1 MGKRSKEESDKKG
14 DGMQRLQGTEQT
26 AAQKNAKHNI
36 YKQDMHKQ
44 DIHTDSS
51 SIDRIAYDMLYLA
64 SIGINISTKSKPDE
78 KCLEHYR
85 TNEENMKALFC
96 MSARHFIDALVGT
109 TLKQAGVVL
118 PKYWEERM
126 VKAVRKVL
134 LFDAER
140 KKLCAWMDSE
150 HIWYLPL
157 KGIILK
163 DYYPSVGMRQM
174 SDNDILFDADAWER
188 VEKHMISDGY
198 KAEAVGKGNHDVY
211 QKPPV
216 YNFELHRSLYG
227 KGHDESWVEYYSD
240 IKERLIL
247 DQPEGMCD
255 TVHSASENDTANQ
268 TDSMNSS
275 YGYHM
280 SDEDFYIY
288 ITSHAYKHYSG
299 SGTGLRTLLDF
310 YAYLNAKEDTLDFDY
325 IRTECK
331 KLGID
336 DFEQH
341 NRILCS
347 KVFAP
352 HQTYNQAS
360 FEQPLSADEFD
371 MLQYYLSSGVYG
383 TFDRMVANRMK
394 KQKNADG
401 KKKLSKLS
409 YYRHRVFPGME
420 LYGNYPLLV
429 KHRWLIPAYWFYR
442 IVRMLFSRKRRDY
455 MLREVKAVEKVAA
468 QESGKS
474 S

>member
-1 MGKRSKEESDKKG
+1 
-14 DGMQRLQGTEQT
+14 MQRLQGTEQT
-26 AAQKNAKHNI
+26 AAKKNAKHNI
-36 YKQDMHKQ
+36 HKPDIHKQ

-64 SIGINISTKSKPDE
+64 SIGINNSTKGKPDE
-78 KCLEHYR
+78 KCLEYYR

-109 TLKQAGVVL
+109 TLKQAGLTL
-118 PKYWEERM
+118 PKYWKDRM

-174 SDNDILFDADAWER
+174 SDNDILFDEDAWKR
-188 VEKHMISDGY
+188 VEKHMISEGY
-198 KAEAVGKGNHDVY
+198 EAESVGKGNHDIY

-216 YNFELHRSLYG
+216 YNFEMHRSLYG
-227 KGHDESWVEYYSD
+227 KGYDESWVEYYSD
-240 IKERLIL
+240 IKERLIP
-247 DQPEGMCD
+247 DEI
-255 TVHSASENDTANQ
+255 VHTGDADYAVNNACGGLGENTG
-268 TDSMNSS
+268 

-288 ITSHAYKHYSG
+288 IISHAYKHYSG

-310 YAYLNAKEDTLDFDY
+310 YAYLNAKEATLDFEY
-325 IRTECK
+325 IQTECK

-341 NRILCS
+341 NRILCR

-352 HQTYNQAS
+352 QQTYDQAS
-360 FEQPLSADEFD
+360 FKQSLSADELE

-383 TFDRMVANRMK
+383 TIERMVANRME
-394 KQKNADG
+394 KQKKADG
-401 KKKLSKLS
+401 KKNLSKLS

-420 LYGNYPLLV
+420 LYENYPLLV
-429 KHRWLIPAYWFYR
+429 KHKWLIPAYWCYR
-442 IVRMLFSRKRRDY
+442 IVRLLFSKKRRDY
-455 MLREVKAVEKVAA
+455 ILCEVKAVEKVAVHKNNTEA
-468 QESGKS
+468 K
-474 S
+474 